1 MSGFSHP
8 SSDSAGAGAS
18 TGGRSVSQPSSSAS
32 ASTSFALNPHNPE
45 FVPSSVLLAQ
55 AQEQQQQQAA
65 ALAAVPDPVKRYII
79 AFYQA
84 IQNNSLPE
92 ITAAYEG
99 SWSRLTD
106 KFYAKTEWPEAEVI
120 APLVQEGEKSQAFS
134 PVRLGFDH
142 TFCNLTDQQFLTLY
156 RELWFR

>member
-1 MSGFSHP
+1 MP
-8 SSDSAGAGAS
+8 SAPA
-18 TGGRSVSQPSSSAS
+18 
-32 ASTSFALNPHNPE
+32 ALIAE
-45 FVPSSVLLAQ
+45 AQ
-55 AQEQQQQQAA
+55 QRQMQEQQQQQAA